1 MAISKRVLLD
11 SIEAQQYEDQQIHY
25 WFDDSNITEGQLL
38 VWGPVDTLYE
48 DMPMVYSVKFSS
60 GYPFDPPNVLFLTGD
75 GYTRFHPNM
84 YKEGKVCLSIL
95 GTWEGPKWVASQRM
109 SSVGLTLQSLMD
121 NNPIVH
127 EPGYANKTDSTAT
140 SYNEFIGFRCISFL
154 VSLLHK
160 YANGTI
166 SPILEN
172 FKDIFIERVP
182 KLIERL
188 ERRLM
193 NLEEKEWLSVP
204 YSMTGQTNYNELR
217 IILALTKEKLV
228 KQS

>member
-25 WFDDSNITEGQLL
+25 WFDESNVTEGQLL
-38 VWGPVDTLYE
+38 VWGPADTLYE
-48 DMPMVYSVKFSS
+48 DMPMVYSVKFPS

-127 EPGYANKTDSTAT
+127 EPGYANKKDLSTI
-140 SYNEFIGFRCISFL
+140 SYNEFVGFRCISYL
-154 VSLLHK
+154 VGLLHK
-160 YANGTI
+160 YVNGKI

-182 KLIERL
+182 KIIERL
-188 ERRLM
+188 EKRLM
-193 NLEEKEWLSVP
+193 NLEEKEWHSIP
-204 YSMTGQTNYNELR
+204 YSMTGKTNYNELG

-228 KQS
+228 EQS